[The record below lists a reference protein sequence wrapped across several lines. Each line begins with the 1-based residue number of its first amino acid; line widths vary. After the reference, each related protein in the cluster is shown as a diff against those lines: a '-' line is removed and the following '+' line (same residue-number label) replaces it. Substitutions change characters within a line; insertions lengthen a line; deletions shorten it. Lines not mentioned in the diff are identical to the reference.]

1 MTSITEGQSVGGVAP
16 MLQKLK
22 NVHKFTSLS
31 KKELFISSFEQF
43 LLKFHVVNLI
53 YHFSIF
59 FYFLGTGSKK
69 RNGPKSA
76 KLKKKKSRYGSDPRS
91 SPFDF
96 D

>member
-31 KKELFISSFEQF
+31 KRELFNSSFEQF

-53 YHFSIF
+53 YHFSN
-59 FYFLGTGSKK
+59 FLFLRYRIKK
-69 RNGPKSA
+69 EEWTQKC
-76 KLKKKKSRYGSDPRS
+76 KTKEKEE
-91 SPFDF
+91 
-96 D
+96 

>member
-31 KKELFISSFEQF
+31 EKELFNSSFEQF

-53 YHFSIF
+53 YHFSNF
-59 FYFLGTGSKK
+59 FISKVQDQK
-69 RNGPKSA
+69 RGMDPKVQN
-76 KLKKKKSRYGSDPRS
+76 
-91 SPFDF
+91 
-96 D
+96 